1 MARCANGWFATS
13 PKGRHRCCSFR
24 AAFGL
29 HLLPEYGDNATKCV
43 KNTAR
48 HQNISLL
55 AMYYIYIYRY
65 ILIICIYTHINYIYI
80 NTLLSFISSST
91 HLDCMWQTSAE
102 NMPAS
107 PWLMHPRHHRY
118 PQWAFGLYLANTTL
132 VVTWEDLLG
141 RMGTL
146 DDMAVV
152 KTWRGKNSVPKLWT
166 YHQIWIALPW
176 HPDFNAMV
184 RHGTTY
190 ENVCHTPD
198 EGTQVWG

>member
-1 MARCANGWFATS
+1 MDDLPHLQREDTDVA
-13 PKGRHRCCSFR
+13 P
-24 AAFGL
+24 FGL
-29 HLLPEYGDNATKCV
+29 HLGYIFYQNMGIMPQNASKIPQDTKTYHCWLC
-43 KNTAR
+43 
-48 HQNISLL
+48 I
-55 AMYYIYIYRY
+55 IYIYRY